1 MELGAEHDR
10 RRSTPASHPLGPL
23 ILRHAPA
30 PHKRFGAAA
39 LVRAVVFSAP
49 LGVAAFLAPDPSG
62 MGTHRGL
69 GYGDC
74 PFVIAHGFA
83 CPTCG
88 MTTAF
93 AHTVRGQ
100 WISAFHAQPM
110 GWLLAVAAMVVVG
123 MSVLG
128 FLTGASVGINWYRVS
143 PIGVAVA
150 MVVLCALSWGYK
162 VAIGGT
168 VG

>member
-1 MELGAEHDR
+1 
-10 RRSTPASHPLGPL
+10 
-23 ILRHAPA
+23 
-30 PHKRFGAAA
+30 
-39 LVRAVVFSAP
+39 
-49 LGVAAFLAPDPSG
+49 

-69 GYGDC
+69 GYGGC

-100 WISAFHAQPM
+100 WIQAVHAQPM
-110 GWLLAVAAMVVVG
+110 GWLLAVAAMVVAGTNVF
-123 MSVLG
+123 S
-128 FLTGASVGINWYRVS
+128 FFAGASIGINWYRVS
-143 PIGVAVA
+143 PVGVAVA
-150 MVVLCALSWGYK
+150 MAALGALAWGYK
-162 VAIGGT
+162 VAFGGG